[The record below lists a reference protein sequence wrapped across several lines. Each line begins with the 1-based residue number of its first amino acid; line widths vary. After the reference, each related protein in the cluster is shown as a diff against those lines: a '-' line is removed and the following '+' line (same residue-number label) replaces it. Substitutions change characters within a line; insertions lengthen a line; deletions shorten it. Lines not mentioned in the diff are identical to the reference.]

1 MKHNKALFLDRD
13 GIINE
18 DIGYA
23 YKPQHIKFIPDI
35 FKVCKIAQQ
44 YNYKIIVATNQSG
57 IAKGLYTS
65 EEVVK
70 LHEWMSNEFLKRDIA
85 ITAFYYC
92 PFHIDATVEM
102 YRIDS
107 LFRKPGPGMF
117 LIAAAEH
124 SILLKNSIMVGDKPS
139 DRIIDCFG
147 MKSIIVKSKYT
158 DDNYDVESLIDV
170 VYCLTDDSKYFN
182 NKIKE

>member
-1 MKHNKALFLDRD
+1 MNKALFLDRD

-23 YKPQHIKFIPDI
+23 YNPRHIKFTPDI
-35 FKVCKIAQQ
+35 FKVCKIALQ
-44 YNYKIIVATNQSG
+44 YDYKIIVVTNQSG

-65 EEVVK
+65 DEVIS
-70 LHEWMSNEFLKRDIA
+70 LHKWMSEQFLKHDIV

-92 PFHIDATVEM
+92 PFHIDAVIDM

-107 LFRKPGPGMF
+107 MFRKPRPGMF
-117 LIAAAEH
+117 LTASIEH
-124 SILLKNSIMVGDKPS
+124 KISLKDSIMIGDKPS

-147 MKSIIVKSKYT
+147 IRSFIIKSKYSI
-158 DDNYDVESLIDV
+158 DNYDLESLIDV
-170 VYCLTDDSKYFN
+170 VYLLNSENFGG
-182 NKIKE
+182 